1 MWVGFHIPG
10 VFAQLADVNVKG
22 RKILGKTVGDHGEIR
37 FTVMQRAERG
47 NARGTN
53 EASKG
58 LFREL
63 IHIAIIRGYLRLA
76 FGFSSG
82 YLGVNFANSSKLGH
96 MTSTPSTQPLIEIK
110 NLRKVYQ
117 TPAGEFTAVNGIN
130 MEVQRGEFVAII
142 GKSGSGKSTFINM
155 ITGIDRPTSGEILID
170 GAPVHSFNEA
180 QMAAW
185 RGRNLGIV
193 FQFFQLFP
201 TLTILENVILP
212 MELNNLYSKPE
223 RQERAM
229 HLLEKVEMTAQAHKL
244 PASISGGQQQRVA
257 IARALA
263 NNPPLLVA
271 DEPTGNLDSKTAE
284 KIFSLFENLV
294 ATGTTILMVT
304 HDSDLARRV
313 NRTILIS
320 DGEVVNEYL
329 VRALS
334 TLTQDQLVEVS
345 RNIQPQIF
353 QPESAIIRQGE
364 KGDKFYI
371 LLDGKADVYI
381 NMPGGSELQV
391 NQLKPGQ
398 YFGEMALLGGG
409 VRAATVKAS
418 HDGPVSVV
426 ALNEESFNSLINDSR
441 SLREE
446 LMSLVERRNI
456 YRQLQAISSLDENAL
471 ASILQEIKPVFYS
484 EGQTILKQGDVGD
497 TFYLLLEGQ
506 VDIFVKDE
514 QGDEVL
520 VNQLLRGSYFGEMA
534 LMGTKRRNAT
544 VRVSKGH
551 SAKLIELGIREF
563 DQLEDASEVFKTH
576 VYDAAGARKR
586 QLENTQ
592 EQKIRK

>member
-1 MWVGFHIPG
+1 MIS
-10 VFAQLADVNVKG
+10 
-22 RKILGKTVGDHGEIR
+22 R
-37 FTVMQRAERG
+37 
-47 NARGTN
+47 
-53 EASKG
+53 
-58 LFREL
+58 
-63 IHIAIIRGYLRLA
+63 
-76 FGFSSG
+76 
-82 YLGVNFANSSKLGH
+82 NSTL
-96 MTSTPSTQPLIEIK
+96 PLIEIK

-117 TPAGEFTAVNGIN
+117 TPAGDFTAVNGIN
-130 MEVQRGEFVAII
+130 VEVQRGEFVAII

-155 ITGIDRPTSGEILID
+155 ITGIDRPTSGEIVIG

-212 MELNNLYSKPE
+212 MELNNLYSKSE
-223 RQERAM
+223 RKERAM
-229 HLLEKVEMTAQAHKL
+229 HLLEKVEMTSQAHKL
-244 PASISGGQQQRVA
+244 PSAISGGQQQRVA

-263 NNPPLLVA
+263 NDPPLLVA

-294 ATGTTILMVT
+294 AAGTTILMVT

-313 NRTILIS
+313 DRTILIS

-334 TLTQDQLVEVS
+334 TLTQDQLVEIS
-345 RNIQPQIF
+345 RNIKPQIF
-353 QPESAIIRQGE
+353 QPNSAIIQQGE

-371 LLDGKADVYI
+371 LLNGRADVYI

-426 ALNEESFNSLINDSR
+426 ALNEKAFNSLVNDSR

-446 LMSLVERRNI
+446 LMGLVERRNT
-456 YRQLQAISSLDENAL
+456 YHQLQTVSSLDENAL
-471 ASILQEIKPVFYS
+471 SSILKDTRPVIYQEGYDI
-484 EGQTILKQGDVGD
+484 IKQGEVGD
-497 TFYLLLEGQ
+497 TFYLLLDGQ
-506 VDIFVKDE
+506 VDILARDE
-514 QGDEVL
+514 HGNEVL
-520 VNQLLRGSYFGEMA
+520 VNQLSRGSYFGEMA
-534 LMGTKRRNAT
+534 LMGNKRRNAT

-551 SAKLIELGIREF
+551 SAKLIELSAQEF
-563 DQLEDASEVFKTH
+563 EGLKDSSEHFKTH
-576 VYDAAGARKR
+576 VHKAAGKRKKE
-586 QLENTQ
+586 LESTQ
-592 EQKIRK
+592 GPGT

>member
-1 MWVGFHIPG
+1 MV
-10 VFAQLADVNVKG
+10 
-22 RKILGKTVGDHGEIR
+22 
-37 FTVMQRAERG
+37 
-47 NARGTN
+47 
-53 EASKG
+53 
-58 LFREL
+58 
-63 IHIAIIRGYLRLA
+63 
-76 FGFSSG
+76 
-82 YLGVNFANSSKLGH
+82 ANNSA
-96 MTSTPSTQPLIEIK
+96 QPLIEIK
-110 NLRKVYQ
+110 NLRKVYK
-117 TPAGEFTAVNGIN
+117 TPAGDFTAVNGIN
-130 MEVQRGEFVAII
+130 VEVQRGEFVAII

-155 ITGIDRPTSGEILID
+155 ITGIDRPTSGEIMIN
-170 GAPVHSFNEA
+170 GAPVHSFNEG

-185 RGRNLGIV
+185 RGQNLGIV

-201 TLTILENVILP
+201 TLTILENIILP
-212 MELNNLYSKPE
+212 MELNKLYSKRE
-223 RQERAM
+223 RRERAM
-229 HLLEKVEMTAQAHKL
+229 YLLEKVEMTEQAHKL
-244 PASISGGQQQRVA
+244 PSAISGGQQQRVA

-263 NNPPLLVA
+263 NDPPLLVA

-294 ATGTTILMVT
+294 AAGTTILMVT

-320 DGEVVNEYL
+320 DGEVVDEYL

-345 RNIQPQIF
+345 RNIKPQIY

-371 LLDGKADVYI
+371 LLNGTADVFI
-381 NMPGGSELQV
+381 NTPGGGELLV

-418 HDGPVSVV
+418 HEGPVSVV
-426 ALNEESFNSLINDSR
+426 ALNEKAFNSLIDDSR

-446 LMSLVERRNI
+446 LMSLVERRNT
-456 YRQLQAISSLDENAL
+456 YHQLQAISSLDESAL
-471 ASILQEIKPVFYS
+471 GSILKETKPILFS
-484 EGQTILKQGDVGD
+484 EGHEIIKQGDVGE

-506 VDIFVKDE
+506 VDILVKDE
-514 QGDEVL
+514 HGGETL
-520 VNQLLRGSYFGEMA
+520 VNQLTKGSYFGEMA
-534 LMGTKRRNAT
+534 LMGSKRRNAT

-563 DQLEDASEVFKTH
+563 DQLEDSSEIFKTH
-576 VYDAAGARKR
+576 IYDAAGRRKR
-586 QLENTQ
+586 QLERTHG
-592 EQKIRK
+592 QKVQK

>member
-1 MWVGFHIPG
+1 M
-10 VFAQLADVNVKG
+10 
-22 RKILGKTVGDHGEIR
+22 
-37 FTVMQRAERG
+37 
-47 NARGTN
+47 
-53 EASKG
+53 ASDP
-58 LFREL
+58 
-63 IHIAIIRGYLRLA
+63 A
-76 FGFSSG
+76 S
-82 YLGVNFANSSKLGH
+82 
-96 MTSTPSTQPLIEIK
+96 QPLIEIK

-117 TPAGEFTAVNGIN
+117 TPAGDFTAVNGIN
-130 MEVQRGEFVAII
+130 IEVQRGEFVAII

-155 ITGIDRPTSGEILID
+155 ITGIDRPTSGEILIN
-170 GAPVHSFNEA
+170 GAPVHSFNEG

-201 TLTILENVILP
+201 TLTILENIILP
-212 MELNNLYSKPE
+212 MELNNLYSKRE
-223 RQERAM
+223 RKERAM
-229 HLLEKVEMTAQAHKL
+229 HLLEKVEMTEQAHKL
-244 PASISGGQQQRVA
+244 PSAISGGQQQRVA

-263 NNPPLLVA
+263 NDPPLLVA

-294 ATGTTILMVT
+294 ASGTTILMVT

-345 RNIQPQIF
+345 RGIKPQIF
-353 QPESAIIRQGE
+353 QPNSNIIRQGE
-364 KGDKFYI
+364 KGEKFYI
-371 LLDGKADVYI
+371 LLNGKADVYI

-426 ALNEESFNSLINDSR
+426 ALDEKSFNSLINDSR
-441 SLREE
+441 TLREE
-446 LMSLVERRNI
+446 LMGLIERRNI
-456 YRQLQAISSLDENAL
+456 YNQLHTISSLDETAL
-471 ASILQEIKPVFYS
+471 GSILKEIKPVTYS
-484 EGQTILKQGDVGD
+484 DGHIIIKQGDVGD
-497 TFYLLLEGQ
+497 TFYLLLDGK
-506 VDIFVKDE
+506 VDILVKDE
-514 QGDEVL
+514 HGDEAL
-520 VNQLLRGSYFGEMA
+520 VDQLSKGSYFGELA
-534 LMGTKRRNAT
+534 LMGNRRRNAT
-544 VRVSKGH
+544 VRVSKGG
-551 SAKLIELGIREF
+551 SAKLIELGVQEF
-563 DQLEDASEVFKTH
+563 DQLEDSSEIFKTH
-576 VYDAAGARKR
+576 VYDGARRR

-592 EQKIRK
+592 RRKAAS

>member
-1 MWVGFHIPG
+1 MV
-10 VFAQLADVNVKG
+10 
-22 RKILGKTVGDHGEIR
+22 
-37 FTVMQRAERG
+37 
-47 NARGTN
+47 
-53 EASKG
+53 
-58 LFREL
+58 
-63 IHIAIIRGYLRLA
+63 
-76 FGFSSG
+76 
-82 YLGVNFANSSKLGH
+82 ANNSA
-96 MTSTPSTQPLIEIK
+96 QPLIEIK
-110 NLRKVYQ
+110 NLRKVYK
-117 TPAGEFTAVNGIN
+117 TPAGDFTAVNGIN
-130 MEVQRGEFVAII
+130 VEVQRGEFVAII

-155 ITGIDRPTSGEILID
+155 ITGIDRPTSGEIMIN
-170 GAPVHSFNEA
+170 GAPVHSFNEG

-185 RGRNLGIV
+185 RGQNLGIV

-201 TLTILENVILP
+201 TLTILENIILP
-212 MELNNLYSKPE
+212 MELNKLYSKRE
-223 RQERAM
+223 RRERAM
-229 HLLEKVEMTAQAHKL
+229 YLLEKVEMTEQAHKL
-244 PASISGGQQQRVA
+244 PSAISGGQQQRVA

-263 NNPPLLVA
+263 NDPPLLVA

-294 ATGTTILMVT
+294 AAGTTILMVT

-320 DGEVVNEYL
+320 DGEVVDEYL

-345 RNIQPQIF
+345 RNIKPQIY

-371 LLDGKADVYI
+371 LLNGTADVFI
-381 NMPGGSELQV
+381 NTPGGGELLV

-418 HDGPVSVV
+418 HEGPVSVV
-426 ALNEESFNSLINDSR
+426 ALNEKAFNSLIDDSR

-446 LMSLVERRNI
+446 LMSLVERRNT
-456 YRQLQAISSLDENAL
+456 YHQLQAISSLDESAL
-471 ASILQEIKPVFYS
+471 GSILKETKPILFS
-484 EGQTILKQGDVGD
+484 EGHEIIKQGDVGE

-506 VDIFVKDE
+506 VDILVKDE
-514 QGDEVL
+514 HGGETL
-520 VNQLLRGSYFGEMA
+520 VNQLTKGSYFGEMA
-534 LMGTKRRNAT
+534 LMGSKRRNAT

-563 DQLEDASEVFKTH
+563 DQLEDSSEIFKTYI
-576 VYDAAGARKR
+576 YDAAGRRKR
-586 QLENTQ
+586 QLERTHG
-592 EQKIRK
+592 QKVQK